1 MAIIPFPASGSDNGN
16 NELHPSG
23 GGPYDGDMERR
34 VASLEMDVRAIKN
47 TLSDIRAQLAT
58 LPTKADLDAFRK
70 EVNLM
75 AVDVGTV
82 KGRVSALPTLSSLST
97 LAVIITAAGSAI
109 LFLYHTAI
117 KHGWW

>member
-1 MAIIPFPASGSDNGN
+1 MAIIPFPTNGSDGGN
-16 NELHPSG
+16 NELPPSG

-34 VASLEMDVRAIKN
+34 VASLEIDVRAIKD
-47 TLSDIRAQLAT
+47 TLSDIRIQLAG
-58 LPTKADLDAFRK
+58 LPTKTDLDAFRH

-82 KGRVSALPTLSSLST
+82 KGRVSTLPTLSALSA
-97 LAVIITAAGSAI
+97 LAAIVTVAGSAI
-109 LFLYHTAI
+109 LFLYHAGN